1 MQVGGGG
8 SLRSEINVTPLVDVV
23 LVLLI
28 IFMVITP
35 VVQMGYLVRV
45 PPKAPANLPP
55 SAVQD
60 QIILRLMPNNVI
72 FINKEEVPEANFPG
86 RIRDILHG
94 NTHKSFPGPQKALIV
109 FNDEEAGFHGSIVNG
124 NLWLVEGCRL
134 PGMGWTRISSDC
146 NNCGRGFTTKHT
158 KVHENL
164 YFWRRRSGSGRGRG
178 GRLCPAG

>member
-8 SLRSEINVTPLVDVV
+8 ALRSDINVTPLVDVV

-60 QIILRLMPNNVI
+60 QIILRLMPDNRI
-72 FINKEEVPEANFPG
+72 LINKDEVSPSDFPQK
-86 RIRDILHG
+86 IREILHG
-94 NTHKSFPGPQKALIV
+94 NTSKMV
-109 FNDEEAGFHGSIVNG
+109 FF
-124 NLWLVEGCRL
+124 
-134 PGMGWTRISSDC
+134 
-146 NNCGRGFTTKHT
+146 
-158 KVHENL
+158 
-164 YFWRRRSGSGRGRG
+164 SGSRDVDYEATMRFLDMARASGAKNIGIIVEDPNAAPSA
-178 GRLCPAG
+178 PAQ

>member
-8 SLRSEINVTPLVDVV
+8 SLRSDINVTPLVDVV

-60 QIILRLMPNNVI
+60 QIILRLLPDNHI
-72 FINKEEVPEANFPG
+72 FINKEEVPEANFPS
-86 RIRDILHG
+86 RVREILHG
-94 NTHKSFPGPQKALIV
+94 NTSKMVFFSGSRDVDYEKTMSFLDQARAAGCKNIGIIV
-109 FNDEEAGFHGSIVNG
+109 EEAQ
-124 NLWLVEGCRL
+124 
-134 PGMGWTRISSDC
+134 
-146 NNCGRGFTTKHT
+146 
-158 KVHENL
+158 
-164 YFWRRRSGSGRGRG
+164 
-178 GRLCPAG
+178 

>member
-8 SLRSEINVTPLVDVV
+8 SMRSDINVTPLVDVV

-60 QIILRLMPNNVI
+60 QIVIRLLAGDRV
-72 FINKEEVPEANFPG
+72 FINKEEMTTAQFPN
-86 RIRDILHG
+86 RIREILRG
-94 NTHKSFPGPQKALIV
+94 NTSKMV
-109 FNDEEAGFHGSIVNG
+109 FFS
-124 NLWLVEGCRL
+124 
-134 PGMGWTRISSDC
+134 
-146 NNCGRGFTTKHT
+146 
-158 KVHENL
+158 
-164 YFWRRRSGSGRGRG
+164 G
-178 GRLCPAG
+178 GRDVDYENTMKFLDLARASGAKNIGIIVEDPGAPQ